1 MLYANYVR
9 NKMRHL
15 YKPIIA
21 EAEGVPCVLEYS
33 KGNYMKDYEIYG
45 NSFQATRSGKN
56 LLPYPYSDTTKTISG
71 ITFTDNGDGSVTV
84 NGTATVNASYYFY
97 RDAKNLI
104 NGLKTGD
111 RVTVSIISDKTWV
124 SSPTTMNIVCN
135 YYDSTGTMK
144 DGNCVINSTLKYRT
158 ITIGDDWVGIGM
170 YVVVY
175 SGQTIDNITLKPQ
188 VELGSVATEYEQYG
202 VSPSPE
208 FPSEVQSV
216 GDLTTKNLIPYPYIN
231 STMTYYGITFTD
243 NNGVITLD
251 GTTTLSETGVVDF
264 GLMVK
269 AKLEAG
275 TYTLSG
281 CPKTGAIY
289 TYRFFVNITHDDN
302 THTYINEIGN
312 GSTFTVTNTDLVT
325 ITIRI
330 GGQLGTVSNLVFKP
344 QLEKG
349 SSATEYE
356 PYHKYDIPITV
367 AGKNLFDMETI
378 LPEQGWVKQDDG
390 SYYVENASIPYKKVL
405 WENAEGYTGQLKILF
420 TFKYLKATVDS
431 SAGVSIHVFYADGT
445 FVTVQHSS
453 AVEADTWYVSN
464 YNTITNSSKT
474 VQKIQW
480 SYGTGLNS
488 SWVKDII
495 ITKDIT
501 ATEYEP
507 YRGNITSHIYLDE
520 PLRKIGDYADYIDFK
535 NQKVIR
541 NIKEIT
547 LNGSEN
553 WRLQGT
559 NENGIISFIYSIS
572 NETAP
577 STISIPAL
585 STHYSYK
592 TTSLSNTTEQG
603 FFVQRGA
610 GVTNIYIRML
620 NEDIA
625 DIAAF
630 KTWLSENN
638 VMIYYQMA
646 TPTEE
651 PISLPTLQT
660 FKNTTIM
667 SVDTTVLPSNIKV
680 TYIRT

>member
-1 MLYANYVR
+1 MLYSNYIRYKSR
-9 NKMRHL
+9 NTIKF
-15 YKPIIA
+15 KQS
-21 EAEGVPCVLEYS
+21 EGNPCVLARS
-33 KGNYMKDYEIYG
+33 KGKNLKNYEIYG
-45 NSFQATRSGKN
+45 NSYQATRSGKN

-97 RDAKNLI
+97 RDTKNLI

-111 RVTVSIISDKTWV
+111 RITVSIISDKTWV

-144 DGNCVINSTLKYRT
+144 DGNCVINSTTKYKT
-158 ITIGDDWVGIGM
+158 ITVGDDWVGIGM
-170 YVVVY
+170 YIVVY

-208 FPSEVQSV
+208 FPSEVQSA
-216 GDLTTKNLIPYPYIN
+216 GDLTTKNLLPYPYIN

-243 NNGVITLD
+243 NNGIITLD
-251 GTTTLSETGVVDF
+251 GTTTLSENRVADF
-264 GLMVK
+264 KLMSN

-281 CPKTGAIY
+281 CPKTGATY
-289 TYRFFVNITHDDN
+289 TYRLFVIITHNDN
-302 THTYINEIGN
+302 TSAYVNEIGN

-325 ITIRI
+325 INIRI

-367 AGKNLFDMETI
+367 AGKNLISYPYMYTTKTENGVTWTDN
-378 LPEQGWVKQDDG
+378 GDG
-390 SYYVENASIPYKKVL
+390 SVTVSGTATGYSDFFFKVMSIPPNTTFTFSKNQSDDAANIAFSLKQLDENRALIGTEISLIPTVATHKFTTAENARYIQIACKRYTNDECKGTYKPML
-405 WENAEGYTGQLKILF
+405 ELG
-420 TFKYLKATVDS
+420 D
-431 SAGVSIHVFYADGT
+431 
-445 FVTVQHSS
+445 
-453 AVEADTWYVSN
+453 
-464 YNTITNSSKT
+464 
-474 VQKIQW
+474 
-480 SYGTGLNS
+480 
-488 SWVKDII
+488 
-495 ITKDIT
+495 T

-507 YRGNITSHIYLDE
+507 YHEPITTHIYLDE
-520 PLRKIGDYADYIDFK
+520 PLRKVGDYSDYIDFK
-535 NQKVIR
+535 KQKVVR

-577 STISIPAL
+577 STTNISAL

-592 TTSLSNTTEQG
+592 MTSLSNATEQG
-603 FFVQRGA
+603 FFVQRG
-610 GVTNIYIRML
+610 GITNLYIRMF

-646 TPTEE
+646 IPTEE

-660 FKNTTIM
+660 FKGTTIM
-667 SVDTTVLPSNIKV
+667 SVDTTVLPSNIKAK
-680 TYIRT
+680 YIRT